1 MRFAA
6 SRGVCLRTCRSR
18 TEVITSERRSARFR
32 GRRPEFTVPVQT
44 ERHRSKITIMMNS
57 DDLSS
62 SPPPATPVGPTAQA
76 NDLRS
81 DSNGPESVGASII
94 RTWVLALISGLA
106 AGVIAWAIGEAM
118 IMPEMGRMAMKG
130 ETIVPPS
137 VSGTYNAIVSFS
149 ALGAALGSALGL
161 AGGLIRRSFLRACL
175 GALVGLCV
183 GGGAAALTSRL
194 ILPVFFGHLSDDDLT
209 YSLMIHGGAWAAVGA
224 SAGFAF
230 ALGLGGRGQ
239 LLRMMVAGAGAAL
252 LATVIYE
259 FAGGILSP
267 FAMTN
272 RPVSVTWQSRLAARL
287 IVAVLVSAGLVL
299 MAGSDDAARGAGD
312 GKN

>member
-1 MRFAA
+1 
-6 SRGVCLRTCRSR
+6 
-18 TEVITSERRSARFR
+18 
-32 GRRPEFTVPVQT
+32 
-44 ERHRSKITIMMNS
+44 MNS
-57 DDLSS
+57 DDLRS
-62 SPPPATPVGPTAQA
+62 SPPPATSAGPTAQA

-81 DSNGPESVGASII
+81 DSSGPEPVGASII

-118 IMPEMGRMAMKG
+118 IMPEMGRMAARG
-130 ETIVPPS
+130 EHIVPTS
-137 VSGTYNAIVSFS
+137 VRGTYNAIVSFS

-175 GALVGLCV
+175 AGVIGLCV
-183 GGGAAALTSRL
+183 GGGAGALVSRL
-194 ILPVFFGHLSDDDLT
+194 IVPVFFGHLSDDDLT
-209 YSLMIHGGAWAAVGA
+209 YSLMVHGGAWTAVGA

-230 ALGLGGRGQ
+230 ALGLGRWGQ
-239 LLRMMVAGAGAAL
+239 LLPMTVAGAGGAL

-299 MAGSDDAARGAGD
+299 MAGSDKAARGAGD

>member
-6 SRGVCLRTCRSR
+6 SRGVCLRTCQSR
-18 TEVITSERRSARFR
+18 AEVITSEQRSARFR
-32 GRRPEFTVPVQT
+32 RRRPQFTLPVRT
-44 ERHRSKITIMMNS
+44 ECHKSKITVMMKS

-62 SPPPATPVGPTAQA
+62 SPPPDLLAGPTAQA
-76 NDLRS
+76 SDIRS
-81 DSNGPESVGASII
+81 DTSGPEQVGASII
-94 RTWVLALISGLA
+94 RTWILVLISGLA

-118 IMPEMGRMAMKG
+118 IVPEMRRLAMKG
-130 ETIVPPS
+130 EAIVPPT

-175 GALVGLCV
+175 AAVVGLCV
-183 GGGAAALTSRL
+183 GGGAGALASRL
-194 ILPVFFGHLSDDDLT
+194 VLPVFFGHLSDDDLT
-209 YSLMIHGGAWAAVGA
+209 YSLMVHGGAWAAVGA

-230 ALGLGGRGQ
+230 ALGLGGWGQ
-239 LLRMMVAGAGAAL
+239 LLHMTVAGAGAAL

-259 FAGGILSP
+259 IAGGILSP

-299 MAGSDDAARGAGD
+299 MAGSDNAARGAGD